1 MFDSV
6 KPDFKLNE
14 KTILNRD
21 LGRKPRKPFPWKPV
35 ILVVAIPLLVVSV
48 LWPSFNWLKGVY
60 LRWRHPEPPATET
73 VAEPPRLANSLPSE
87 DNSASSSSSNFEEKV
102 KIEYLGFNDFYKA
115 PVNDFSFD
123 PPSYSLPLNSKTE
136 VANYYE
142 VSRQFNLDTA
152 LANLNQSGLA
162 FIANPWDKEIKD
174 FYGLYSKLIAQRVPL
189 LVTSDFIIYHY
200 QNNLKQIFKDIEE
213 NVFYENLWNINKDLY
228 TVAKKRYEDHFA
240 QASGLNDPVLEAE
253 RLELAYLAVALELL
267 KPTTAQINSN
277 KDLVVV
283 DKFNSREVEYFNF
296 PLPSYL
302 QADVNRELSLIR
314 EAKEKATKSPVMSYT
329 KNYTNFAVPAEYRSN
344 ARLNNFY
351 LSLRWLNSVWPLNYK
366 SGACPECLLDKDD
379 WRINLTAASYLAK
392 DFASNPQL
400 KQRWARIYKIIS
412 FFKGLRDDFSYVLY
426 NDRLSALFGVDYDP
440 ATLFS
445 ASNNEAENNLE
456 SLRQDLLATRFID
469 IAGGLNSD
477 QAELLSDSG
486 LKVLADFYWPN
497 DYIFKN
503 LTRPLVGNYIGGN
516 ARGALTACRQ
526 GSAYQRCYGL
536 ASDAVSLI
544 YPSVSNYEPWQNN
557 INYENYESKLSLM
570 RDKIDQGQIWHANNY
585 WSTLAYLKTGLE
597 NNFNYPPTQA
607 DSEIWQTRYLNSAV
621 AAWIN
626 LQLPLDKLS
635 LQAPGTSGGLKTS
648 ASILNNVYV
657 EPNLQQINELVAQ
670 AEMLQG
676 MFQALNLSEEA
687 NIVNL
692 NLRAL
697 IGQLKD
703 LQEIIKKELSG
714 TGLSPEDKQAIL
726 NFIQSYKTEQLG
738 LKQLTLNFN
747 IADRRFMR
755 EDLSR
760 LKLML
765 LISEQD
771 GRRVMSVG
779 PVFDYQESRPQ

>member
-35 ILVVAIPLLVVSV
+35 VLVVAIPLLVVSV
-48 LWPSFNWLKGVY
+48 LWPSFNWLKGIY

-115 PVNDFSFD
+115 PANDFSFD
-123 PPSYSLPLNSKTE
+123 APTYSLPINSKTE

-142 VSRQFNLDTA
+142 VSRQFNLDAA
-152 LANLNQSGLA
+152 LNNLNQTGLA
-162 FIANPWDKEIKD
+162 FISNPWDKDTKD
-174 FYGLYSKLIAQRVPL
+174 FYGLYKKLIDQRLPV
-189 LVTSDFIIYHY
+189 LVTNDFIIYHY

-228 TVAKKRYEDHFA
+228 SVAKKRYEDHLA

-267 KPTTAQINSN
+267 KPTTAQINSD
-277 KDLVVV
+277 KDLIVV

-296 PLPSYL
+296 PLPAYL
-302 QADVNRELSLIR
+302 QSDVSRELTLIR
-314 EAKEKATKSPVMSYT
+314 EAKEKSAKSPVMSYA
-329 KNYTNFAVPAEYRSN
+329 KNYTSFAVPNEYRGN

-351 LSLRWLNSVWPLNYK
+351 LALRWLNSVWPLNYK
-366 SGACPECLLDKDD
+366 SDVCPECLLDKED

-426 NDRLSALFGVDYDP
+426 HDRLSSLFGADYDP
-440 ATLFS
+440 ALLFAADNS
-445 ASNNEAENNLE
+445 EAENNLE
-456 SLRQDLLATRFID
+456 NLRQNLLQVGFID
-469 IAGGLNSD
+469 IAGGLNGD
-477 QAELLSDSG
+477 QAEAVPNLG

-503 LTRPLVGNYIGGN
+503 LTKPELGNYLGDNGRSVI
-516 ARGALTACRQ
+516 TSCRQ
-526 GSAYQRCYGL
+526 GSAYQRCYGFAL
-536 ASDAVSLI
+536 DAISLI
-544 YPSVSNYEPWQNN
+544 YQAGDHKYWQDN
-557 INYENYESKLSLM
+557 INYEGYDNNLAAMKE
-570 RDKIDQGQIWHANNY
+570 KIEQGQIWHSNNY
-585 WSTLAYLKTGLE
+585 WSTLAYLKNGLE
-597 NNFNYPPTQA
+597 NNFNYPPVQA
-607 DSEIWQTRYLNSAV
+607 DSSLWQERYINGAV

-635 LQAPGTSGGLKTS
+635 LQSPASSGGLKSS
-648 ASILNNVYV
+648 ASVLNNVYV
-657 EPNLQQINELVAQ
+657 EPNLAQVNELIAQ
-670 AEMLQG
+670 TEMLQG

-697 IGQLKD
+697 HGQLKD
-703 LQEIIKKELSG
+703 LQEIIKKELSAAS
-714 TGLSPEDKQAIL
+714 LSPEDKQTII
-726 NFIQSYKTEQLG
+726 NFVQSYKTEQLG
-738 LKQLTLNFN
+738 NKQLNFN
-747 IADRRFMR
+747 FDIVNRRVIR

-760 LKLML
+760 LKFML

-771 GRRVMSVG
+771 GRRVISVG
-779 PVFDYQESRPQ
+779 PVFDYQETKPQ